1 VYYLLYFFV
10 IITTLWN
17 EVLNDP
23 PIYYHFQSRWIKI
36 DSVESLISIDS
47 YIFGIKYTSR
57 KIEISEGFENKL
69 SNGLLRL
76 SQLKGDKYEYL
87 DSDLPVIEVNVNF
100 DLLLNIENNYPEYK
114 LNTNIKNIKSDFSES
129 LNVSIRYFDKEES
142 IFDKHLVAP
151 HYPNYFCRRDGF
163 EKFDDFIFSCT
174 LEKGLFLSGY
184 ETILRKFYK

>member
-23 PIYYHFQSRWIKI
+23 PIYYHFQSRLIKI
-36 DSVESLISIDS
+36 DAVESLISIDS

-57 KIEISEGFENKL
+57 KIKISEGFENKL

-87 DSDLPVIEVNVNF
+87 DSDLPVIEENVNF
-100 DLLLNIENNYPEYK
+100 DLLLNIENNYPDYK
-114 LNTNIKNIKSDFSES
+114 LNTDVKNIKPDFSES

-151 HYPNYFCRRDGF
+151 HYPNYFCRRDAFG
-163 EKFDDFIFSCT
+163 KFDDFIFSCT

>member
-1 VYYLLYFFV
+1 VYYILYFVV

-17 EVLNDP
+17 DVLNDP
-23 PIYYHFQSRWIKI
+23 PTYYHFQSRLIKI

-47 YIFGIKYTSR
+47 YIFGIKYASL

-76 SQLKGDKYEYL
+76 SQIKSDKYKYL
-87 DSDLPVIEVNVNF
+87 DSDLSIIEKNVNF
-100 DLLLNIENNYPEYK
+100 DLLLNIENHYPEHK
-114 LNTNIKNIKSDFSES
+114 LNADVKNFKPVFSES

-151 HYPNYFCRRDGF
+151 HYPDYFCRRDDF
-163 EKFDDFIFSCT
+163 WKFDYFIFSCT

>member
-17 EVLNDP
+17 EVFNDP

-87 DSDLPVIEVNVNF
+87 DSDLPVIEENVNF
-100 DLLLNIENNYPEYK
+100 NLLLNIENNYPEYK
-114 LNTNIKNIKSDFSES
+114 LNTNVKNIKPDFSES

-151 HYPNYFCRRDGF
+151 HYSNYFCRRDGF
-163 EKFDDFIFSCT
+163 GKFDDFIFSCT